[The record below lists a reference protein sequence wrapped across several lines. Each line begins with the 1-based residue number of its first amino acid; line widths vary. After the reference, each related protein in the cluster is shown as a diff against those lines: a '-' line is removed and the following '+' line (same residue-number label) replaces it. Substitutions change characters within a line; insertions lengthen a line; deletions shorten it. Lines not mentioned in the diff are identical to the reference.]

1 MPDAPLA
8 PVDPFAV
15 AVRALDEP
23 GTAAALRAAGPIVRA
38 EAPAGGPV
46 WIITE
51 DALARQALADE
62 RLVKDPAW
70 APRSWDRWS
79 VGLEPTAAEQPSLT
93 TLDGPAHSTLRRAHT
108 PLLTARRVQAHA
120 GRIAVIARELLTAV
134 GPAPV
139 DLMAEFT
146 TRFPLAVICELLGVP
161 GDRLDQAVAAC
172 RRLNGED
179 PEAFAAAMTAFSEL
193 AEAALAS
200 GDGMA
205 VELRERVP
213 EEIDDRQLH
222 YLLFGLIFAS
232 QITTDAALGFLLA
245 RVLGDRPAGPA
256 EISAVDVDD
265 LVRDGLRRHP
275 PAPFTLWR
283 FTRTAMEL
291 GGVALPE
298 RAPVL
303 VDIAGINTAPGAAGG
318 PDLTFGAGAHFCVG
332 AQLAQ
337 LELRAVAEVLVTDF
351 PGTRLAVPYADLRRT
366 DRGMQGSRL
375 TALPV
380 LLRG

>member
-1 MPDAPLA
+1 MSDSPLA
-8 PVDPFAV
+8 PVDPFTP

-23 GTAAALRAAGPIVRA
+23 GTSAALRAAGPIVRA

-51 DALARQALADE
+51 DALARRALSDE

-70 APRSWDRWS
+70 APLSWDRWS
-79 VGLEPTAAEQPSLT
+79 AGLEPTAAEQPSLT
-93 TLDGPAHSTLRRAHT
+93 TLDGPAHTMLRRAHT
-108 PLLTARRVQAHA
+108 PLLTARRVQGYAD
-120 GRIAVIARELLTAV
+120 RIATLARELLTAEAP
-134 GPAPV
+134 GPV
-139 DLMAEFT
+139 DLMVEFT
-146 TRFPLAVICELLGVP
+146 TRFPLAVICEVLGVP
-161 GDRLDQAVAAC
+161 GERLDQAVAAC
-172 RRLNGED
+172 RRLNGTD
-179 PEAFAAAMTAFSEL
+179 PAAFAAAMAAFSEL
-193 AEAALAS
+193 AAAALAS
-200 GDGMA
+200 GGGTA
-205 VELRERVP
+205 VELRERTP

-245 RVLGDRPAGPA
+245 RVLGDRPAGPDK
-256 EISAVDVDD
+256 IDD
-265 LVRDGLRRHP
+265 IVRDGLRRHP

-283 FTRTAMEL
+283 FTRTSVEL

-337 LELRAVAEVLVTDF
+337 LELRAVAEVLAADF
-351 PGTRLAVPYADLRRT
+351 PDARLAVPYADLRRT

-375 TALPV
+375 ITLPV

>member
-1 MPDAPLA
+1 MSDAPLA
-8 PVDPFAV
+8 PVDPFAA

-23 GTAAALRAAGPIVRA
+23 GTSAALRAAGPIVRA

-46 WIITE
+46 WIIPE
-51 DALARQALADE
+51 DALARQALSDE

-70 APRSWDRWS
+70 APPSWDRWS
-79 VGLEPTAAEQPSLT
+79 AGLEPTAAEQPSLT
-93 TLDGPAHSTLRRAHT
+93 TLDGPAHTALRRAHT
-108 PLLTARRVQAHA
+108 PLLTARRVQGYA
-120 GRIAVIARELLTAV
+120 GRTATLARELLTAEAP
-134 GPAPV
+134 GPV

-146 TRFPLAVICELLGVP
+146 TRFPLAVICEVLGVP
-161 GDRLDQAVAAC
+161 GERLDQAVAAC
-172 RRLNGED
+172 RRLNGND
-179 PEAFAAAMTAFSEL
+179 PAAFASAMAAFSEL
-193 AEAALAS
+193 AAAALAS
-200 GDGMA
+200 GGGTA
-205 VELRERVP
+205 VELRERAP

-245 RVLGDRPAGPA
+245 RVLGDRPAGPD
-256 EISAVDVDD
+256 EIDD
-265 LVRDGLRRHP
+265 IVRDSLRRHP

-283 FTRTAMEL
+283 FTRTAVEL

-337 LELRAVAEVLVTDF
+337 LELRAVAEVLMSDF
-351 PGTRLAVPYADLRRT
+351 PGARLAVPYADLRRT

-375 TALPV
+375 TTLPV

>member
-1 MPDAPLA
+1 MSAAPLA

-15 AVRALDEP
+15 AVRPLDEP
-23 GTAAALRAAGPIVRA
+23 GTSASLRAAGPIVRA

-51 DALARQALADE
+51 DALARRALADE

-70 APRSWDRWS
+70 APPSWDRWPA
-79 VGLEPTAAEQPSLT
+79 GLEPTAAEQPSLT
-93 TLDGPAHSTLRRAHT
+93 TLDGPAHTALRRAHT
-108 PLLTARRVQAHA
+108 PLLTARRVQGHA
-120 GRIAVIARELLTAV
+120 GRIATLARELLTAAAP
-134 GPAPV
+134 GPV

-161 GDRLDQAVAAC
+161 GDRVDQAVAAC

-179 PEAFAAAMTAFSEL
+179 PVAFGAAMAAFSEL
-193 AEAALAS
+193 AEAALDS

-213 EEIDDRQLH
+213 AEIDDRQLH

-245 RVLGDRPAGPA
+245 RVLADRPTAD
-256 EISAVDVDD
+256 EVDD

-283 FTRTAMEL
+283 FTRTAVEL
-291 GGVALPE
+291 DGVALPE

-337 LELRAVAEVLVTDF
+337 LELRAVAEVLAADF
-351 PGTRLAVPYADLRRT
+351 PDARLAVPYADLRRT
-366 DRGMQGSRL
+366 DRGMQGSKL
-375 TALPV
+375 VTLPV
-380 LLRG
+380 LLRR

>member
-1 MPDAPLA
+1 MSSAPLA

-15 AVRALDEP
+15 AVRPLDEP
-23 GTAAALRAAGPIVRA
+23 GNAATLRAAGPIVQA

-51 DALARQALADE
+51 EALARQALADD

-70 APRSWDRWS
+70 APRSWNRWAA
-79 VGLEPTAAEQPSLT
+79 GLEPTAAEQLSLT
-93 TLDGPAHSTLRRAHT
+93 TLDGPAHTALRRAHT
-108 PLLTARRVQAHA
+108 PLLSARRVQGYA
-120 GRIAVIARELLTAV
+120 GRIGSIARELLTAQAP
-134 GPAPV
+134 GPV
-139 DLMAEFT
+139 DLMDEFT

-161 GDRLDQAVAAC
+161 DDRVDQAIAAC
-172 RRLNGED
+172 RQLNGED
-179 PEAFAAAMTAFSEL
+179 PAAFAAAMAAFSEL

-213 EEIDDRQLH
+213 EGVDDRELH

-245 RVLGDRPAGPA
+245 RVLADGPIGA
-256 EISAVDVDD
+256 DAIDG
-265 LVRDGLRRHP
+265 LVTDGLRRHP

-283 FTRTAMEL
+283 FTRTALEL
-291 GGVALPE
+291 SGVRLPE

-303 VDIAGINTAPGAAGG
+303 VDIAVINTAPGPAGG
-318 PDLTFGAGAHFCVG
+318 PDLTFGAGPHFCVG

-351 PGTRLAVPYADLRRT
+351 PRARLAVPYADLRRT